1 MLTPKHSRT
10 RYNLIF
16 GLIFMGVCSWLII
29 QKPEI
34 ILQLRSLW
42 EGDHPIYVI
51 GHLGS
56 LVFTFALFVSAWR
69 LCIHSQGEP
78 CPWRTACF
86 SWLVPNLGKYI
97 PGKLLM
103 LGARVEIMHKHS
115 VRRSITSAAMMFE
128 HMAMI
133 IAAAPFILIVVFTS
147 KSTFSLPACL
157 IATLALLIPISA
169 VVIYPQFLMA
179 TLNYILRRTRRA
191 PLQHRPSRK
200 KLLHIIM
207 LHAIAWLIYGI
218 SGHLLLTALLPNA
231 NVPVWITISAFPAAW
246 LIGFVSILTPGG
258 LGVREAVL
266 VFTLGRFITTE
277 AALSLAIASR
287 ATWTFVEM
295 LGVAVGWIA
304 SKRANSAIAYECDK
318 TESGLDADS

>member
-1 MLTPKHSRT
+1 
-10 RYNLIF
+10 
-16 GLIFMGVCSWLII
+16 MGVCSWLVI

-34 ILQLRSLW
+34 LLQLRSLW
-42 EGDHPIYVI
+42 EGDHPLYVV

-56 LVFTFALFVSAWR
+56 LVFTFALFVAAWR
-69 LCIHSQGEP
+69 LCLHSLGEP

-97 PGKLLM
+97 PGKVLM
-103 LGARVEIMHKHS
+103 LGARVEILHRHN
-115 VRRSITSAAMMFE
+115 VRRTTTSTAMIFE
-128 HMAMI
+128 HMSMI
-133 IAAAPFILIVVFTS
+133 TAAAPFILIAVFTS
-147 KSTFSLPACL
+147 KSTFSLPTCL
-157 IATLALLIPISA
+157 IATLALFIPIST
-169 VVIYPQFLMA
+169 VLICPQFLMA
-179 TLNYILRRTRRA
+179 PINYILRRARRA

-207 LHAIAWLIYGI
+207 LHTIAWLIYGI
-218 SGHLLLTALLPNA
+218 SGHLLLTALLPNET
-231 NVPVWITISAFPAAW
+231 VPVWITISSFPAAW

-266 VFTLGRFITTE
+266 VFILGRFITTE

-304 SKRANSAIAYECDK
+304 SKQADRAIPYKCDVV
-318 TESGLDADS
+318 ESNLDADS